1 MPGCSCITGCT
12 PDDLISA
19 HVPLCTGTYDT
30 LRVQLSDKSDSS
42 GEATTSYR
50 TVLLPFAAEVVP
62 VVDRQARSM
71 EITPPAGW
79 LDIATI
85 QEKRKKNVRRRPAV
99 KKPQKIVSVSE

>member
-1 MPGCSCITGCT
+1 MS
-12 PDDLISA
+12 
-19 HVPLCTGTYDT
+19 LCPGTYDT
-30 LRVQLSDKSDSS
+30 LRVQLSDESDAG
-42 GEATTSYR
+42 GEATTSNR

-85 QEKRKKNVRRRPAV
+85 QEKRMKNVRRRPAV
-99 KKPQKIVSVSE
+99 KKPQKSASVSQIGNARK